1 MAVTTLLLAAVLA
14 AGQDA
19 TAAVVVR
26 GALWVAVVVFLAA
39 LITQLG
45 LLTWMEL
52 NRRDETMT
60 ASQSPTEPHGESRPP
75 RPHLLQRRENHAVEN
90 CGRKLAGRVARSGRA
105 VRI

>member
-1 MAVTTLLLAAVLA
+1 MSPRRWLIRNTIVLLVSAFVAVTTLLLAAVLA

-60 ASQSPTEPHGESRPP
+60 ASQSPTEPHGES
-75 RPHLLQRRENHAVEN
+75 
-90 CGRKLAGRVARSGRA
+90 
-105 VRI
+105 